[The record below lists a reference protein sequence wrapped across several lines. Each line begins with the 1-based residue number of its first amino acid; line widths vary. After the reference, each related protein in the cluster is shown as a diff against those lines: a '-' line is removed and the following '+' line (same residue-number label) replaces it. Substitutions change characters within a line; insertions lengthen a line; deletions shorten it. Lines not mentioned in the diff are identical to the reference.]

1 MTPISLENKSSFL
14 TKKKNITSM
23 LNQALIFQAGTCT
36 AAINMVAIVED
47 DGVYEDM
54 GPMMYEVPDPIVRQL
69 PRIPHEEKDSD
80 ITCELQDCPAYGT
93 V

>member
-1 MTPISLENKSSFL
+1 
-14 TKKKNITSM
+14 
-23 LNQALIFQAGTCT
+23 
-36 AAINMVAIVED
+36 MVSIVED
-47 DGVYEDM
+47 DSVYEDM
-54 GPMMYEVPDPIVRQL
+54 GPMMYEVPDPIVRQP